1 MAGIDKRL
9 AALLPPLKDK
19 TQAAWDELTGALD
32 DILEPPAFEAL
43 LTMWASGE
51 TTEEAIAAA
60 AQAETHPPVEAAWYK
75 FLRFAEA
82 VERLEKVRK

>member
-1 MAGIDKRL
+1 MTTRRRL
-9 AALLPPLKDK
+9 LALLPPLEKK

-60 AQAETHPPVEAAWYK
+60 GKAETHPPVEAAWYK